1 MCFKFSQKILRIF
14 IVLFLLST
22 IWGCKQKLKVE
33 NDSLE
38 KNNLYFF
45 WTIDWHPDMDQLIAG
60 GMQDTLRLFSSSNFQ
75 LLKNY
80 PHKGTITKAKW
91 HPNQNKLAISV
102 QDGKSISSLLNLED
116 DQSIKLES
124 ISAEGARAIGW
135 NHSGDLLAVGDN
147 EGYITLFDESGI
159 FLKSINTNQKG
170 IMGLDWHPSENLIV
184 IVGEKITLY
193 DYESDNLRH
202 INDRNEEIEVL
213 MLCVA
218 WHPAGK
224 IFVTGDYGDF
234 QYQYPPLLQY
244 WTYDGERIIS
254 IEESKAEYR
263 NLKWSSDGELLAT
276 ASEKIR
282 LWNVDGDLVG
292 EKATQNL
299 LWGIDWNK
307 EDNTI
312 VTTDEGGSIIFW
324 DRNLNISNEI
334 KH

>member
-1 MCFKFSQKILRIF
+1 
-14 IVLFLLST
+14 
-22 IWGCKQKLKVE
+22 
-33 NDSLE
+33 
-38 KNNLYFF
+38 
-45 WTIDWHPDMDQLIAG
+45 
-60 GMQDTLRLFSSSNFQ
+60 
-75 LLKNY
+75 
-80 PHKGTITKAKW
+80 
-91 HPNQNKLAISV
+91 
-102 QDGKSISSLLNLED
+102 
-116 DQSIKLES
+116 
-124 ISAEGARAIGW
+124 
-135 NHSGDLLAVGDN
+135 
-147 EGYITLFDESGI
+147 
-159 FLKSINTNQKG
+159 
-170 IMGLDWHPSENLIV
+170 MGLDWHPNENLIV
-184 IVGEKITLY
+184 AVGEKITLY